1 MLTEKIGYQ
10 QTIQQTT
17 IFCEVSL
24 NFLQ

>member
-10 QTIQQTT
+10 QTIHFFAKL
-17 IFCEVSL
+17 IHL